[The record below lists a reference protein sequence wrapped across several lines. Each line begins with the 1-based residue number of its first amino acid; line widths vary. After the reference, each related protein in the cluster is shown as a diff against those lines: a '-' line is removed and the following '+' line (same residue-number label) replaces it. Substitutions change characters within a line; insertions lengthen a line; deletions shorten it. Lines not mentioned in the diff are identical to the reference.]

1 MSPHE
6 YNTHG
11 KKKQESSNSQDHV
24 LTKLGGNIVNRV
36 STSICE
42 LRDEF
47 IIKRQYQKIAG

>member
-24 LTKLGGNIVNRV
+24 LAKLGENIVNRV
-36 STSICE
+36 STSIC
-42 LRDEF
+42 
-47 IIKRQYQKIAG
+47 

>member
-24 LTKLGGNIVNRV
+24 LAKLGESIVNRV